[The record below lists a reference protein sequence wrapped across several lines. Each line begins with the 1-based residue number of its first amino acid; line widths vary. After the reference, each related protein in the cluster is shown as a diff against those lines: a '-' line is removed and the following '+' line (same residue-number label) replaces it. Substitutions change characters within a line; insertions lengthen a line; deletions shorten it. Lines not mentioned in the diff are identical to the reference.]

1 MPTNTNVIYNVR
13 NGKLDIDMN
22 IGTFP
27 ALGVEIKPFDFIN
40 SDTSLRDIALK
51 MTSGNLA
58 VSVTQVYATETS
70 STIQIT
76 YTINMNNITLADG
89 STVELSM
96 SLVQTYTKDRPSSPP
111 TEDNEI
117 RAWSVF
123 DQLVEDYQD
132 KHAIDPSALGI
143 LFNETTVATTMTIG
157 SIIFMVFVGL
167 FAFA

>member
-1 MPTNTNVIYNVR
+1 MPTDTKVIYNVR

-40 SDTSLRDIALK
+40 GDTSLRDIALK

-58 VSVTQVYATETS
+58 VSVTQVYADEYS
-70 STIQIT
+70 ATIQIT

-96 SLVQTYTKDRPSSPP
+96 SLEQTYTKNRPSSPQ
-111 TEDNEI
+111 EDEAK
-117 RAWSVF
+117 AWSVF
-123 DQLVEDYQD
+123 DQLAKDFEDE
-132 KHAIDPSALGI
+132 HVIDPSALGI
-143 LFNETTVATTMTIG
+143 LFNETTIATTMTIG
-157 SIIFMVFVGL
+157 SIIFMVLVGL